1 LARSRINRGSQR
13 KEELRIRAQEIAEA
27 RAQRSSA
34 KQIELLDA
42 RLGKEVGAC
51 RERAKLVSLLNVEK
65 KAEKIEK
72 KEKREKKESKM
83 SKKEK
88 KARTKR
94 SRARAKANRSE
105 KTVVTQVEDSGLLI
119 HSLSEKWGVKQ

>member
-34 KQIELLDA
+34 QQIELLDV
-42 RLGKEVGAC
+42 RLGKEVGAR
-51 RERAKLVSLLNVEK
+51 RERAKLVPLLSVEK

-88 KARTKR
+88 KARAKI
-94 SRARAKANRSE
+94 SRARAKAKRVE
-105 KTVVTQVEDSGLLI
+105 KAAVPEVDGSDLLI
-119 HSLSEKWGVKQ
+119 NDLAEKWGVK